1 MSNGEKLENN
11 FEFISYI
18 NQIVQVNNFVIPA
31 EIIGIDAKLK
41 YISDNYGLDL
51 KADFD
56 AIKDEQEERIL
67 KDPVGLPNEIV
78 VNGEVVNT
86 YDYLVR
92 EFPGFVPYV
101 TGDAKSILDSFK
113 TDAQIQAIQQQLQDA
128 GYLKQ
133 GAYFPGV
140 LDEVTYQ
147 KFNELLKDS
156 NNNGSKWRS
165 FLNKVLTNPKLDLS
179 EIPDKPQ
186 LDYNDITNTVISS
199 VKKENFTPEMCYIS
213 QLCQLPQVSYNT
225 AKSIQSRYQT
235 MSSIV
240 QALVSNRSET
250 ITTVSNL
257 KVKDRRIG
265 QSIAQRLCD
274 YLVPVPKK
282 IIVAKKKV

>member
-1 MSNGEKLENN
+1 MYKLTVDNRERK
-11 FEFISYI
+11 
-18 NQIVQVNNFVIPA
+18 VIDELTTRGIQHSVA
-31 EIIGIDAKLK
+31 TLDVGDFHITDNEDNLIGIWERKTYSDLASSVKDKRYQEQKLRLKVQTAPYKGYIIEGSNPNPTKK
-41 YISDNYGLDL
+41 YQSLQPGALESVKLGITCRDKLILFNSTNVTHTAVILQKML
-51 KADFD
+51 KKFPEY
-56 AIKDEQEERIL
+56 ITEGNSSEQI
-67 KDPVGLPNEIV
+67 IV
-78 VNGEVVNT
+78 EN
-86 YDYLVR
+86 
-92 EFPGFVPYV
+92 
-101 TGDAKSILDSFK
+101 S
-113 TDAQIQAIQQQLQDA
+113 
-128 GYLKQ
+128 
-133 GAYFPGV
+133 
-140 LDEVTYQ
+140 
-147 KFNELLKDS
+147 
-156 NNNGSKWRS
+156 
-165 FLNKVLTNPKLDLS
+165 
-179 EIPDKPQ
+179 
-186 LDYNDITNTVISS
+186 ISS

>member
-1 MSNGEKLENN
+1 MLKKFPEYITEGNSSEQIIVEN
-11 FEFISYI
+11 S
-18 NQIVQVNNFVIPA
+18 
-31 EIIGIDAKLK
+31 
-41 YISDNYGLDL
+41 
-51 KADFD
+51 
-56 AIKDEQEERIL
+56 
-67 KDPVGLPNEIV
+67 
-78 VNGEVVNT
+78 
-86 YDYLVR
+86 
-92 EFPGFVPYV
+92 
-101 TGDAKSILDSFK
+101 
-113 TDAQIQAIQQQLQDA
+113 
-128 GYLKQ
+128 
-133 GAYFPGV
+133 
-140 LDEVTYQ
+140 
-147 KFNELLKDS
+147 
-156 NNNGSKWRS
+156 
-165 FLNKVLTNPKLDLS
+165 
-179 EIPDKPQ
+179 
-186 LDYNDITNTVISS
+186 ISS